1 MTDRLTDLKWH
12 TVKANRPDN
21 VGGYDY
27 GILDD
32 RNLVVAS
39 VHEVVAPGIRYPA
52 QRHARLMAAAPM
64 MLAALEAYDA
74 WEWHLTVPDHL
85 HGIAYSECQKI
96 DLRLYARWLS
106 ERAALAV
113 AGEKLDPIERYRRFL
128 GPERTG
134 IIDRMIDDY
143 RLHLMKVAQE
153 KEDSQLA

>member
-12 TVKANRPDN
+12 VVRANRPDS
-21 VGGYDY
+21 VGGTDY
-27 GILDD
+27 GILDE

-39 VHEVVAPGIRYPA
+39 VHEVVAPGIRYNA
-52 QRHARLMAAAPM
+52 QRHARLMAAAPV

-74 WEWHLTVPDHL
+74 WEWHLTEPDT
-85 HGIAYSECQKI
+85 HGTEYTDCQKT

-113 AGEKLDPIERYRRFL
+113 AGEPLAAQSIYRRFL

-134 IIDRMIDDY
+134 VIDRMIDDY
-143 RLHLMKVAQE
+143 RLHLMKVEQENKDAQ
-153 KEDSQLA
+153 KA